1 VISQAGDLEGRLEG
15 RMRVGDAVDDEWL
28 VVYLL
33 RQVSKRWPDLII
45 G

>member
-1 VISQAGDLEGRLEG
+1 VISQAGDLAGRLEG

-28 VVYLL
+28 VAYLL